1 MNTQAIDNFWT
12 QPNLSFQQALPEL
25 ERTYSEYLSSINL
38 FQDDPKTKDL
48 LRELMIRLS
57 AVTQK
62 FYIEELQKLSQNIK
76 SMGFAE
82 GANYLK
88 ALQEKGSRLESII
101 ESLDKKPEEELFFL
115 QQFQT
120 AGGIAAS
127 ISFSQLSNAKSSSG
141 SGGCYIATMAY
152 GSYDHPQ
159 VIKLRHF
166 RDNTLSNTKFGLWL
180 IEKYYF
186 YSPKLVERLQN
197 KRTINYL
204 IRKSLN
210 QLIKLLS

>member
-1 MNTQAIDNFWT
+1 MLDLPVQFWI
-12 QPNLSFQQALPEL
+12 
-25 ERTYSEYLSSINL
+25 SEYEKNINVSNGNR
-38 FQDDPKTKDL
+38 PL
-48 LRELMIRLS
+48 LILDCVLG
-57 AVTQK
+57 
-62 FYIEELQKLSQNIK
+62 LSQV
-76 SMGFAE
+76 
-82 GANYLK
+82 LK
-88 ALQEKGSRLESII
+88 GLETRSPNEFLFNADYVVKYFSVETVNHLMAISEIDQSII
-101 ESLDKKPEEELFFL
+101 TLKIENYSKYGNSILEVSNSIFALLSQIPISSKGIQDFKGKKDVL
-115 QQFQT
+115 QFINHRLT
-120 AGGIAAS
+120 
-127 ISFSQLSNAKSSSG
+127 NK
-141 SGGCYIATMAY
+141 GGCYIATMAY